1 MKAFT
6 IINLAIVMLLFS
18 ACADKVEFILLP
30 QEDGKVGSITVTQDG
45 KEVVLDKAWQ
55 RVDTGSLDKQETLSK
70 ESVESKYSSLL
81 ESMPRTI
88 KNYRLYFNFDSSKL
102 TAKSTSIL
110 KKVIKDIKSDSV
122 LQIDVIGYSD
132 SAGNDAYNEILSMR
146 RVKNVSKILKKAGID
161 EKLISI
167 FYYGEANPLVK
178 TADNVAKKENR
189 RVEITIK

>member
-1 MKAFT
+1 MKTF
-6 IINLAIVMLLFS
+6 NLISLMIVMLLFS
-18 ACADKVEFILLP
+18 ACTNKTEFILLP

-45 KEVVLDKAWQ
+45 KEVVLDQAWQ
-55 RVDTGSLDKQETLSK
+55 KVTTGSLYEKETLSK
-70 ESVESKYSSLL
+70 EIVESNYTLL
-81 ESMPRTI
+81 SQSMPSTM
-88 KNYRLYFNFDSSKL
+88 KNYRLYFNFDSSEL
-102 TAKSTSIL
+102 TAKSNRIL
-110 KKVIKDIKSDSV
+110 KKVIKEIKSYSV

-146 RVKNVSKILKKAGID
+146 RAKNISKILKKAGID

-178 TADNVAKKENR
+178 TIDNVAKKENR